1 MQTWTFP
8 ALIKKDGEGGY
19 CVTFPDIPGCITGG
33 FSLEEARLNAEDAL
47 EEMILF
53 FMAHGMDI
61 PAPRAAESGEEAI
74 ALDPVTASRAILARA
89 MKAGKVSNVAL
100 AAKLGK
106 TEGAIRRLTDGS
118 SAVKLDT
125 VLQAMRAVGINAALA
140 VVA

>member
-1 MQTWTFP
+1 
-8 ALIKKDGEGGY
+8 
-19 CVTFPDIPGCITGG
+19 
-33 FSLEEARLNAEDAL
+33 
-47 EEMILF
+47 
-53 FMAHGMDI
+53 
-61 PAPRAAESGEEAI
+61 
-74 ALDPVTASRAILARA
+74 